1 MVFII
6 SKSVGYLNQPCIEF
20 SFSSTVE
27 QNSLLVD
34 LWFSEVVVDMYCCQT
49 FFFPFLGWTVEG
61 WRAYCLPIKGSHASE
76 KWFRGFGEVFHTHNF

>member
-34 LWFSEVVVDMYCCQT
+34 LWFSEVVVDMYVARL
-49 FFFPFLGWTVEG
+49 FFFL
-61 WRAYCLPIKGSHASE
+61 S
-76 KWFRGFGEVFHTHNF
+76 